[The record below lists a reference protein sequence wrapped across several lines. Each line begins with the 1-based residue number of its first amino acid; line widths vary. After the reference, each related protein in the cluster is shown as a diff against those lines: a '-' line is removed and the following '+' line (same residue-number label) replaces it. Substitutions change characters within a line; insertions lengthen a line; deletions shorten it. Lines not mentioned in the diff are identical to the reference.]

1 MLNRPRRRTGAARRG
16 FSLVE
21 MIVSMTVLAV
31 FGTIFVRFLLSQ
43 GRFADQ
49 QNAVRSARMVSR
61 QAMNI
66 LESELRMV
74 MDSGGVEVATADG
87 RTLRVLVPYRF
98 GLNCHSTST
107 RMTVSMLPVDSLA
120 LAQARYAGFA
130 WRRGTGAYV
139 FVNPADPLG
148 ANAPGPSADAQR
160 CWGTRANDA
169 QIRTLTINGRP
180 GAIFDITPPQAPA
193 RVGAAVFFFQRITY
207 AFQPSV
213 AFPGSYGLWRTVQGG
228 GTEELMA
235 PFDSTSRFKYW
246 TRAAGSVSVPPDLW
260 RIRGVDVVFAG
271 RSRYTPLG
279 RTSPSQSSVVTSI
292 FFRNG
297 RL

>member
-1 MLNRPRRRTGAARRG
+1 MLNRSRGSRRAGRPG
-16 FSLVE
+16 FSLAE

-43 GRFADQ
+43 SRFADQ
-49 QNAVRSARMVSR
+49 QNAMRSARMVSR

-98 GLNCHSTST
+98 GLTCYSTST
-107 RMTVSMLPVDSLA
+107 RLTVSMLPVDSLA

-130 WRRGTGAYV
+130 WRTGTGGYT
-139 FVNPADPLG
+139 FVNPGDPLG
-148 ANAPGPSADAQR
+148 ANAPATSVESQR
-160 CWGTRANDA
+160 CWGTRAGDA
-169 QIRTLTINGRP
+169 QIRTLTINGRA
-180 GAIFDITPPQAPA
+180 GAIFDLTPPQASA
-193 RVGAAVFFFQRITY
+193 KLGAAVFFFQRITY
-207 AFQPSV
+207 AFQPSA

-246 TRAAGSVSVPPDLW
+246 TRDVNSVSVPPALW
-260 RIRGVDVVFAG
+260 RIRGVDVVFSG
-271 RSRYTPLG
+271 RSRYTPIG
-279 RTSPSQSSVVTSI
+279 RTTPAKSSLVTSI

>member
-1 MLNRPRRRTGAARRG
+1 MLNRSRGEHSTVRAG
-16 FSLVE
+16 FSLAE

-43 GRFADQ
+43 SRFTDH

-61 QAMNI
+61 QAMNL
-66 LESELRMV
+66 LETELRMV

-98 GLNCHSTST
+98 GINCGTWSG
-107 RMTVSMLPVDSLA
+107 RLVVSMLPIDSLT
-120 LAQARYAGFA
+120 LSQARYAGFG
-130 WRRGTGAYV
+130 WRAGTGAWT
-139 FVNPADPLG
+139 FVNPDDPLG
-148 ANAPGPSADAQR
+148 ANAPVVATDGSR
-160 CWGTRANDA
+160 CWGSSAGEARV
-169 QIRTLTINGRP
+169 RTLTINGRS
-180 GAIFDITPPQAPA
+180 GAVLDVTPAPSGARQAN
-193 RVGAAVFFFQRITY
+193 AVLFFQRITY
-207 AFQPSV
+207 AFAPST

-228 GTEELMA
+228 GTEEIMA

-246 TRAAGSVSVPPDLW
+246 TRDANPVAVPPSLW
-260 RIRGVDVVFAG
+260 RIRGVDIVFAG
-271 RSRYTPLG
+271 RSRYTPIG
-279 RTSPSQSSVVTSI
+279 RTVPATSIVVTSI

>member
-1 MLNRPRRRTGAARRG
+1 MLNRSRHRRAPRRAG
-16 FSLVE
+16 FSLAE
-21 MIVSMTVLAV
+21 MLVSMTVLAV

-43 GRFADQ
+43 SRFADQ
-49 QNAVRSARMVSR
+49 QNALRGARMVSR

-98 GLNCHSTST
+98 GINCGTWSSRTV
-107 RMTVSMLPVDSLA
+107 VSMLPADSLA

-130 WRRGTGAYV
+130 WRSGSGAYT
-139 FVNPADPLG
+139 FVNPADPAG
-148 ANAPGPSADAQR
+148 ANAPVTAADASR
-160 CWGTRANDA
+160 CWGTSGGEA
-169 QIRTLTINGRP
+169 QVRTLSINGRA
-180 GAIFDITPPQAPA
+180 GSVLDVTPAQPSSRQ
-193 RVGAAVFFFQRITY
+193 GHAVFFFQRITY
-207 AFQPSV
+207 AFQPSA

-235 PFDSTSRFKYW
+235 PFDSTARFKYW
-246 TRAAGSVSVPPDLW
+246 TRDASSVSVPPSLW
-260 RIRGVDVVFAG
+260 RIRGVDVVLAS

-279 RTSPSQSSVVTSI
+279 RTAPAKSSVVASI